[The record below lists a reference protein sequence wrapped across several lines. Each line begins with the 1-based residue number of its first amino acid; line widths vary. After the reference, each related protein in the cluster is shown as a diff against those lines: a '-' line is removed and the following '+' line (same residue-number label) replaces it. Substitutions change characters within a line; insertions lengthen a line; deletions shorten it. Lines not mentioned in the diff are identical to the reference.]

1 MLNRGPYLV
10 GFVIYNREQLLL
22 SFTLTESVEAHQRSF
37 DRGIQIGHQRRNK
50 VGLVSLLVTNWD
62 FTVSCHRL
70 SFRKQKLAMH
80 DRVNEGYYKKKK
92 TGSVFV
98 DNRCLTVEPV
108 TQPSLLWV
116 TNVFADI
123 YAFTGALCV
132 NYHAVYCQCFC
143 SGTHDGEKLKCWDF
157 NPPGSLFIVKQR
169 VNICPCIF
177 FSTSLLKLLE

>member
-1 MLNRGPYLV
+1 MLNRDPYLV
-10 GFVIYNREQLLL
+10 GFVIYNREQLF
-22 SFTLTESVEAHQRSF
+22 SFTLIESVEAHQRSF

-50 VGLVSLLVTNWD
+50 VGLVPLLVTNCH

-92 TGSVFV
+92 KRL
-98 DNRCLTVEPV
+98 DRCLLITVEPV

-132 NYHAVYCQCFC
+132 NYHAVVSQCFAVA
-143 SGTHDGEKLKCWDF
+143 HMIER
-157 NPPGSLFIVKQR
+157 N
-169 VNICPCIF
+169 
-177 FSTSLLKLLE
+177 